1 MNRASALS
9 RRSFLTTAG
18 AASLAA
24 VTPRVRA
31 AAAGANSDVR
41 LLVVGCNRPGELRM
55 GQGTAHIKRVLSG
68 EVKGVRLAGIC
79 DVDPVNRD
87 YHKAEFEK
95 KGLSTERALRAQAE
109 RSLLEARKLRRCAVL
124 GARHA
129 RGRLSCGGE
138 PLPIFLPEPLAAR
151 LPASL
156 RLRVRVLARV
166 HGALEPD
173 DRARVALHA
182 VAVALVTRR

>member
-1 MNRASALS
+1 MNRVSALS

-79 DVDPVNRD
+79 RAVRFMPPPTS
-87 YHKAEFEK
+87 
-95 KGLSTERALRAQAE
+95 GLFRFSSCSGCCSSTRPCCSFDSPTGCA
-109 RSLLEARKLRRCAVL
+109 RSGGPRCGL
-124 GARHA
+124 IYS
-129 RGRLSCGGE
+129 RLT
-138 PLPIFLPEPLAAR
+138 
-151 LPASL
+151 
-156 RLRVRVLARV
+156 
-166 HGALEPD
+166 D
-173 DRARVALHA
+173 
-182 VAVALVTRR
+182 